1 MKLAV
6 IYWTMSGNTKI
17 MAQAIKEGSK
27 EDCDIFEVSTFDTN
41 KINQYDA
48 FAFGCPAMGAETL
61 EESEFEPFFNS
72 IISKLT
78 NKKILLFGSY
88 DWGDGEWM
96 RSWEKLCKEHGL
108 NLISN
113 GIISNLEPSK
123 EILENLKEF
132 GNFLVNQ

>member
-17 MAQAIKEGSK
+17 MAQAIKEGAK

-123 EILENLKEF
+123 EILENLKEI
-132 GNFLVNQ
+132 GIFLVNQ

>member
-17 MAQAIKEGSK
+17 MAQAIKEGAK

>member
-1 MKLAV
+1 MKLAI

-17 MAQAIKEGSK
+17 MAQAIKEGAK
-27 EDCDIFEVSTFDTN
+27 EDCDIFEVSSFDTN
-41 KINQYDA
+41 KISQYDA

-61 EESEFEPFFNS
+61 EESEFEPFFNN
-72 IISKLT
+72 IISSLN

-96 RSWEKLCKEHGL
+96 RSWETLCKDHGL

-113 GIISNLEPSK
+113 GIIANLEPSK
-123 EILENLKEF
+123 EILDNLKEL